1 MNGDF
6 YYYCF
11 YLMFLARIHFKI
23 LILVF
28 KAIHGLAPQYISD
41 FISVRPKSF
50 YNLISNSSLSLKS
63 PKEKMLSMLGARS
76 FYAAAPYLWTS
87 LHTELG
93 DIQSLSTFSGRLDN
107 FFIFIFIY

>member
-11 YLMFLARIHFKI
+11 YLIFLAPINFKI

-41 FISVRPKSF
+41 LISVRPKSF
-50 YNLISNSSLSLKS
+50 YNLIANSSLSLKS
-63 PKEKMLSMLGARS
+63 PKE
-76 FYAAAPYLWTS
+76 
-87 LHTELG
+87 
-93 DIQSLSTFSGRLDN
+93 
-107 FFIFIFIY
+107 

>member
-11 YLMFLARIHFKI
+11 YLIFLARIHFKI

-41 FISVRPKSF
+41 FISVRPKSKKKR
-50 YNLISNSSLSLKS
+50 KS
-63 PKEKMLSMLGARS
+63 KKRKV
-76 FYAAAPYLWTS
+76 
-87 LHTELG
+87 
-93 DIQSLSTFSGRLDN
+93 
-107 FFIFIFIY
+107 